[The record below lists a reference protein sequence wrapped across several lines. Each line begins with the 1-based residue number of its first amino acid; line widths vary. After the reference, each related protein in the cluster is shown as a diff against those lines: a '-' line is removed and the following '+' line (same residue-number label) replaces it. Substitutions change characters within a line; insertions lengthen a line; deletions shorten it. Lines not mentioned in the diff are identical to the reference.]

1 MGRGAAAIFLD
12 VDGTLVNAR
21 GMVPD
26 SARRAVR
33 RARANGHRVFLCT
46 GRSPSQLWPEIL
58 DIGFDGLV
66 AAAGGF
72 VETGGTVVAHHPIP
86 TEHVR
91 RVVDFFDAR
100 EVAYLLESNDGL
112 FGSPGVGDRLRE
124 RIVGAGANEDERAEL
139 ARGTG
144 RFVDA
149 IAVGG
154 DPASIG
160 VNKIS
165 FLDSQLTLAEIK
177 AEFGDVFDVIQ
188 ATVPVEGSV
197 SGELSLRGVHKA
209 AGIEV
214 LIAHLGI
221 DRQDTM
227 AIGDGYNDLEM
238 LEHVA
243 LGIAMG
249 DAPMLVRQVAD
260 DVTGTPD
267 EDGIHR
273 AFSKYGLL

>member
-1 MGRGAAAIFLD
+1 MGRDATAVFLD

-46 GRSPSQLWPEIL
+46 GRSPSQLWPAIL

-72 VETGGTVVAHHPIP
+72 VETGGTVVAHRPIP

-112 FGSPGVGDRLRE
+112 FGSAGVGDRLRE
-124 RIVGAGANEDERAEL
+124 RIVGAGATEAERAEL

-144 RFVDA
+144 EFVDA

-154 DPASIG
+154 DPGSIG

-165 FLDSQLTLAEIK
+165 FLDSQLTLAEIQ
-177 AEFGDVFDVIQ
+177 AEFGDVFDVVP
-188 ATVPVEGSV
+188 ATVPVEGSI

-221 DRQDTM
+221 DRRDTM

-243 LGIAMG
+243 IGIAMG
-249 DAPMLVRQVAD
+249 DAPLPVREVAD

-267 EDGIHR
+267 QDGIHA
-273 AFSKYGLL
+273 AFSRYGLL